1 MVFGIQSTYIKTKK
15 LSNGDLFTRGEFRE
29 CVKKG
34 WFADTDGF
42 GRYSNENGDWFKSLS
57 PSSFMEDEER
67 DKNIEYTHVVW
78 FNK

>member
-1 MVFGIQSTYIKTKK
+1 MKK

-34 WFADTDGF
+34 WFVDTDGF

-57 PSSFMEDEER
+57 PSSFMKDEER

>member
-34 WFADTDGF
+34 WFVDTDGLI
-42 GRYSNENGDWFKSLS
+42 NN
-57 PSSFMEDEER
+57 
-67 DKNIEYTHVVW
+67 N
-78 FNK
+78 

>member
-1 MVFGIQSTYIKTKK
+1 MKK

-34 WFADTDGF
+34 WFVDTDGF